1 MPRPF
6 FVSLVI
12 SVLAAAGALPAAAQ
26 TENPK
31 FTYTTEDEREKLLK
45 LEKVEW
51 KASAQGGLLMTTG
64 NSRVTTFAAGLN
76 ASRKANRNRFALEA
90 NAAYAR
96 SSIFLAVDQ
105 NANGTIEPG
114 EISRPAQTTTR
125 SWLVKG
131 RYDRFLTEHNSL
143 YLVAAASADRP
154 AGKELV
160 GNGQAGYS
168 RQLYKDEIHLMV
180 AEIGY
185 DYTHEDRVAGEALS
199 IHSIRGFAGYSGKL
213 SGDTGLEAS
222 VEALFNMNEL
232 DAPAGKV
239 EVFEDNR
246 VNSKLSI
253 TTKMTE
259 NVSFRF
265 AFEALF
271 DNAPAPRPPFALPYA
286 DGFVPLADELDTKT
300 EATLI
305 VNFL

>member
-6 FVSLVI
+6 LVFLVI
-12 SVLAAAGALPAAAQ
+12 SFLAAAGALPAAAQ

-31 FTYTTEDEREKLLK
+31 FTHTTEDEREALLK

-64 NSRVTTFAAGLN
+64 NSRITTFSAGLN

-105 NANGTIEPG
+105 NANGTVEPG

-131 RYDRFLTEHNSL
+131 RYDRFITEHNSL
-143 YLVAAASADRP
+143 YLIAAASADRP

-160 GNGQAGYS
+160 GSGQAGYS

-213 SGDTGLEAS
+213 SSDTGLEAS

-253 TTKMTE
+253 TTKMIE

-265 AFEALF
+265 GFEALF